1 MDSSSDIPASSRS
14 PRIGELQGP
23 RPSCLRINKESQKI
37 TKHSPAQPHSQPRK
51 PVIIYTVSP
60 KTIHVSPENF
70 KTLVQR
76 LTGLPSS
83 SSSSSSSTSNVDQPS
98 NPFNSNNNGTI
109 LSAPL
114 DQGKKQQEAGGVDVG
129 GMAVILGVD
138 RGVPMMG
145 SFPRIPSPVPTT
157 LPPIPPNFF
166 SLPSDPTQL
175 SNFFTDLSPVLLG
188 GTNNHMEGSFMP
200 SSSNLVSVPPI
211 TYRPSTT
218 PSINYLFNNSLGMEV
233 STFMPR
239 PSSFVSPP
247 ITFPNNSCYSFNNSF
262 GMEGGFMPSP
272 PSFVSPDPMTYP
284 STTPS
289 IDQYSFNN
297 SFGREGSFMQ
307 PSPPDFVSP
316 PTTYPS
322 TSTPSID
329 QYSFNNSFVMEGS
342 FMQPS
347 FVSPPILTNPSTS
360 PSVSPLI
367 LTYPTT
373 PSIDDDDNLL
383 NGVFG
388 N

>member
-188 GTNNHMEGSFMP
+188 GTNNHMEG
-200 SSSNLVSVPPI
+200 
-211 TYRPSTT
+211 
-218 PSINYLFNNSLGMEV
+218 
-233 STFMPR
+233 
-239 PSSFVSPP
+239 
-247 ITFPNNSCYSFNNSF
+247 
-262 GMEGGFMPSP
+262 GFMPSP

>member
-1 MDSSSDIPASSRS
+1 MDSSSDIPATSRS

-98 NPFNSNNNGTI
+98 NPFNGNNNGTI
-109 LSAPL
+109 LSAAL

-138 RGVPMMG
+138 LGVPMMG
-145 SFPRIPSPVPTT
+145 SFPGIPSPVPTT
-157 LPPIPPNFF
+157 LPPIPPNLF
-166 SLPSDPTQL
+166 SLPSDPMQL
-175 SNFFTDLSPVLLG
+175 SNFFTDLSPVLHG

-200 SSSNLVSVPPI
+200 SS
-211 TYRPSTT
+211 
-218 PSINYLFNNSLGMEV
+218 
-233 STFMPR
+233 
-239 PSSFVSPP
+239 
-247 ITFPNNSCYSFNNSF
+247 
-262 GMEGGFMPSP
+262 
-272 PSFVSPDPMTYP
+272 
-284 STTPS
+284 
-289 IDQYSFNN
+289 
-297 SFGREGSFMQ
+297 FMQ
-307 PSPPDFVSP
+307 PSPPNFVSP
-316 PTTYPS
+316 PTTYLS

-347 FVSPPILTNPSTS
+347 SPNFVSPPILTNPSTS
-360 PSVSPLI
+360 PSVSPPI

-373 PSIDDDDNLL
+373 PSIDDDDENLL